1 MFRDVAPE
9 RRGHVMARSGA
20 KPPVM
25 DHIPLK
31 RPHFFF
37 TTAPLPCPYLPGRLE
52 RKIVTELSGP
62 DAEAL
67 HEALSRAGFRRSH
80 SIAYTPACPGCN
92 ACIPVRIVIKDFAV
106 KRTMR
111 RIMKTNGDLVA
122 HEVAARATAEQYRL
136 FSRYQDSRHSGGD
149 MALMGFYDYR
159 SMVEDSPID
168 THLIEFRDSSGVL
181 RAACLTDRM
190 NDGLSAVYSFYDP
203 EMTERSFGTYV
214 ILWLV
219 ERARSMGL
227 PYVYLGYWIAESR
240 KMSYKARFAPLE
252 AFGPGGWRP
261 LVIENSGENKGMT
274 TPGEP
279 AQVLRSSKFPL

>member
-1 MFRDVAPE
+1 
-9 RRGHVMARSGA
+9 
-20 KPPVM
+20 M
-25 DHIPLK
+25 DHIPS

-92 ACIPVRIVIKDFAV
+92 ACIPVRIVVDGFGPD
-106 KRTMR
+106 RSFR
-111 RIMKTNGDLVA
+111 RVA
-122 HEVAARATAEQYRL
+122 RANKGMVASEVAPRATAEQYRL

-168 THLIEFRDSSGVL
+168 TFLAEFRDGDGML

-190 NDGLSAVYSFYDP
+190 TDGLSAVYSFYDP
-203 EMTERSFGTYV
+203 EQPHQSYGTFI
-214 ILWLV
+214 ILWLI
-219 ERARSMGL
+219 ERARALGL

-240 KMSYKARFAPLE
+240 KMAYKARFTPLE
-252 AFGPGGWRP
+252 AFGPGGWRLVENP
-261 LVIENSGENKGMT
+261 LENRTLSGCAAT
-274 TPGEP
+274 GEL
-279 AQVLRSSKFPL
+279 LRSSKFPL

>member
-1 MFRDVAPE
+1 
-9 RRGHVMARSGA
+9 
-20 KPPVM
+20 M

-37 TTAPLPCPYLPGRLE
+37 TTAPLPCPYLAGRLE

-92 ACIPVRIVIKDFAV
+92 ACIPVRIVVDAF
-106 KRTMR
+106 RTSR
-111 RIMKTNGDLVA
+111 TFRKILRGNDDLVA
-122 HEVAARATAEQYRL
+122 REVPARATAEQYRL

-168 THLIEFRDSSGVL
+168 TYLVEFRDSDGIL
-181 RAACLTDRM
+181 RACCLTDRLS
-190 NDGLSAVYSFYDP
+190 DGLSAVYSFYDP
-203 EMTERSFGTYV
+203 EQDRRSFGTYV

-219 ERARSMGL
+219 ERAQKLAL
-227 PYVYLGYWIAESR
+227 PYVYLGYWIQESR
-240 KMSYKARFAPLE
+240 KMAYKARFAPLE

-261 LVIENSGENKGMT
+261 LFTESSGESKGLDT
-274 TPGEP
+274 SPGAE
-279 AQVLRSSKFPL
+279 VLRSSKFPL

>member
-1 MFRDVAPE
+1 
-9 RRGHVMARSGA
+9 
-20 KPPVM
+20 M

-92 ACIPVRIVIKDFAV
+92 ACVPVRIVADQFKPS
-106 KRTMR
+106 RTMR
-111 RIMKTNGDLVA
+111 KLMRANGDLLSR
-122 HEVAARATAEQYRL
+122 EVPARATAEQYRL

-168 THLIEFRDSSGVL
+168 TVMVEFRSADGTL

-190 NDGLSAVYSFYDP
+190 NDGLSAVYSFFDP
-203 EMTERSFGTYV
+203 EISDRSLGTYI
-214 ILWLV
+214 ILWLI
-219 ERARSMGL
+219 ERANEMGL

-240 KMSYKARFAPLE
+240 KMAYKKRFSPLE
-252 AFGPGGWRP
+252 AFGPGGWR
-261 LVIENSGENKGMT
+261 LLDESENHGENKGMERPD
-274 TPGEP
+274 TP
-279 AQVLRSSKFPL
+279 ADMLRSSKFPL